1 MMPRMVFSSFLPSF
15 HGFAIVFA
23 AFKQRSRI
31 VFAAF
36 QPAFS
41 KWFNVGIAPS
51 MLNLC
56 LKK

>member
-1 MMPRMVFSSFLPSF
+1 MVFSSFLPSF

-41 KWFNVGIAPS
+41 KWSNVGIAPS

-56 LKK
+56 FKK